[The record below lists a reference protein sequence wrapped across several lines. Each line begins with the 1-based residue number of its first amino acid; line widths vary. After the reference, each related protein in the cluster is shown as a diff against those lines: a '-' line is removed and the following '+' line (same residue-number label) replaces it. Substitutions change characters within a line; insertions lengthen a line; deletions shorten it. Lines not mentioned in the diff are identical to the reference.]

1 MAKRHFSLTDVQT
14 AELRQAYLRTTDG
27 ATRTRDQAVR
37 LYGEGYPV
45 TQISE
50 MTGCRR
56 TSLLDWC
63 RLYHQQGVPGL
74 VDGRVGGNRAKLTTA
89 QRAHVH
95 AGLHEYTPRQLFG
108 PAAATATGEFW
119 TVPALKRAVHQW
131 FGVTWNSRS
140 SYLALLVECAFSYQR
155 TQKVFKSRRERE
167 IMAFEES
174 LEKN

>member
-14 AELRQAYLRTTDG
+14 AELRQAYLRTKDG
-27 ATRTRDQAVR
+27 ATRTRYQAVR

-50 MTGCRR
+50 ITGCSR

-63 RLYHQQGVPGL
+63 RRYQHHGVPGL
-74 VDGRVGGNRAKLTTA
+74 LDGRVGGNRAKLTAA
-89 QRAHVH
+89 QRQHVH
-95 AGLHEYTPRQLFG
+95 TFLHHYTPRQLFG
-108 PAAATATGEFW
+108 SEAATPTGEFW
-119 TVPALKRAVHQW
+119 TLPDLKRAVHQW

-140 SYLALLVECAFSYQR
+140 SYLVLLAECEFSYQR
-155 TQKVFKSRRERE
+155 TQNVFKSRRERE
-167 IMAFEES
+167 LMAFEES